1 MKNILLLSVLA
12 AVSCGN
18 YASATME
25 QTPSKTSKLPPKYI
39 ISQKYVGG
47 AQQSD
52 AFDKSEEEDTGTITR
67 IIPNKPAANPQD
79 SKPRVKFI
87 IPATDEDPFS
97 RDSLSDDSLDYGSDD
112 DLSSEPQ
119 MFDYPTGDDLEYLT
133 ATFSL
138 PLFNRPI
145 NDGSFY
151 SDSLDSGSDDDLNE
165 PQMFNRPINDGSLS
179 GDSLDYGSDDD
190 LSTTRTFRR
199 PINDDPFSSYSLDYG
214 SDDDLNEP
222 RTFNRPINDG
232 SFYSDSLD
240 SGSDDDLNEPR
251 VFNRPINDGSLSDD
265 LLDYGSDDDLNE
277 PRTFNRPINDGSFYS
292 DSLDSGSD
300 DDLNEPRMFDRPTDD
315 DLEYLTTTQIFGRPI
330 NEDLS
335 EPQIFSQNEENTGK
349 KRGFRRVS
357 VAEVLKMNPI
367 SNETVI
373 IVSNEKSDTG
383 YPPPPPLRVAD
394 KKEDTAKSEYS
405 ENLSEDLPDPYAEK
419 GSESMESYNPPANQD
434 LSETG
439 SEEEKYLDS
448 SDKRTL
454 PEIPK
459 ISPRRA
465 TGSYRGFHNYD
476 RKSMRF

>member
-199 PINDDPFSSYSLDYG
+199 PINDDPFSS
-214 SDDDLNEP
+214 
-222 RTFNRPINDG
+222 
-232 SFYSDSLD
+232 DS
-240 SGSDDDLNEPR
+240 
-251 VFNRPINDGSLSDD
+251 
-265 LLDYGSDDDLNE
+265 LDYGSDDDLNE